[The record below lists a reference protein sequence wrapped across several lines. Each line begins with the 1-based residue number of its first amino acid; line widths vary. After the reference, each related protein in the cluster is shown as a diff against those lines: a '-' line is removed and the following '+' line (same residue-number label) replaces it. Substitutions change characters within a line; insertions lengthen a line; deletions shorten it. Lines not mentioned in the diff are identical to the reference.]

1 MKNYLLLSL
10 FLLCTST
17 LLFAQEDSLETKLLN
32 EVTVIGYDANRK
44 LLQTP
49 GAVALITSQQIRAFD
64 EISALPSMN
73 LIPGVRMEERS
84 PGSYRIAVRGSTLR
98 APFGVRNIKVYW
110 NNIPFTEPSGSTN
123 FNLLDISNLG
133 KIEVIKGPAGSIYGA
148 GTGGVVNIQSA
159 SPRLQEDYI
168 GAEAMIGS
176 YGLKRYATT
185 VNEVTENATYTFKYA
200 HQQSDGYRNHTEFDR
215 DVIELHAKFQASEKR
230 EISASF
236 LYSDLFYEIPG
247 GLNEEQYNENPR
259 QARPS
264 NPFALGSE
272 ESEAGIDQEYVLFGL
287 SQDYQWND
295 KLSNLTTIYGDF
307 SFFENPFNLDYK
319 RDSRMAGGGRT
330 RFDYQSHLF
339 GLDTRFTLGGEFQTG
354 TNVARNFAND
364 YGKPGALN
372 FDDELKSYQS
382 IVFGRAELE
391 LPHDFFLTL
400 GLSRNSLEYDINRLV
415 DNNLDSAYQVEKTF
429 DPVWVPRVGLAKQ
442 FNRIAAHASISYG
455 FSPPTIEDVRT
466 NEGSINLGLKPEK
479 GINYE
484 LGLRGN
490 TLNGKLNFDVSA
502 FYFQLDE
509 TIVQQQSERG
519 TVLFT
524 NTGSTDQK
532 GLETAFTYFALQ
544 ENAGFIKD
552 LDFQLSYTLHDF
564 TFNNYTKFVGDELQ
578 DYSGNELTGV
588 ARNIAVFATTLQTN
602 VGVYLNGSINF
613 TDEIPLDDAN
623 SVYSEAY
630 ELVLLKLGY
639 RAPLSDKL
647 ELEIFGGVNN
657 LLDQKY
663 SLGNDL
669 NAFGGRYYQP
679 APDRN
684 YYAGLKVH
692 LNY

>member
-168 GAEAMIGS
+168 GAETMIGS

-200 HQQSDGYRNHTEFDR
+200 HQQSDGYRDHTEFDR

-230 EISASF
+230 EVSASF

-330 RFDYQSHLF
+330 RFDYQSQLF

-391 LPHDFFLTL
+391 LPQDFFLTL

-466 NEGSINLGLKPEK
+466 NEGSINLGLNPEK

-639 RAPLSDKL
+639 RAPLSEKL